1 MKIAN
6 YQNPNVSVCIP
17 VWNGEAYIALAI
29 ESVLQQSYSDFEIII
44 SDNASTDAT
53 VKIVEGYMQLHPQI
67 RLQRNGENIGLVGN
81 FNGCLKLAQG
91 NYIKFLCVDDLLAKN
106 CLEKMVRVL
115 DEDKSIVL
123 VVGGRSIIDSFG
135 CQISLQRYSKSAS
148 VRDGYDVINRC
159 YFGTNYIGEPSAVM
173 FRKASLNRMFDKTL
187 NHLMDLEMW
196 FYLLEQGRMA
206 SLPDLLSSIR
216 RHKNQMT
223 FQSIKSGALIHDNI
237 ALSIGYGNKN
247 YIKNTVF
254 NKMRRKIRIAYR
266 VWQCKMSLEENLKK
280 KYLREYSSPI
290 LYRFFVKP
298 IGFMVGILQRL
309 KHS

>member
-1 MKIAN
+1 MKMAN
-6 YQNPNVSVCIP
+6 HQNPNVSVCIP
-17 VWNGEAYIALAI
+17 VWNGGVYIALAI

-44 SDNASTDAT
+44 SDNASTDDT

-67 RLQRNGENIGLVGN
+67 RLQRNEENIGLVGN

-115 DEDKSIVL
+115 DEDKSIAL

-135 CQISLQRYSKSAS
+135 CQISSQRYSKSAS
-148 VRDGYDVINRC
+148 VRNGYDVINRC

-223 FQSIKSGALIHDNI
+223 FQSVKTGALIRDN
-237 ALSIGYGNKN
+237 LSLATIYGNKS
-247 YIKNTVF
+247 YIKNSQLNLF
-254 NKMRRKIRIAYR
+254 RRKIRIAYR
-266 VWQCKMSLEENLKK
+266 VWQCRESLGPDLKRRF
-280 KYLREYSSPI
+280 LQDYSYPI
-290 LYRFFVKP
+290 IYNIFIEPL
-298 IGFMVGILQRL
+298 GFAISILQRFRN
-309 KHS
+309 